1 MRGSTGSTGSAEELD
16 DERWTTRR
24 ILEHWM
30 RSLRRILTIP
40 RMKADAF
47 IRADAFITLGALP
60 NAAIN
65 AIDEKDHAIP
75 WQRTDTSRAMWGWP
89 RLGVGQDERATRGRR
104 QPEDMCGDRMAGR
117 CQRDSRNRR
126 RVLDGGS
133 MPA

>member
-1 MRGSTGSTGSAEELD
+1 MRTFIHPLISFIHFTGSAKESLVRGSTGSSGSAEELD

-75 WQRTDTSRAMWGWP
+75 
-89 RLGVGQDERATRGRR
+89 
-104 QPEDMCGDRMAGR
+104 
-117 CQRDSRNRR
+117 
-126 RVLDGGS
+126 
-133 MPA
+133 